1 MVSQRR
7 EPVVGWLATGKGD
20 ELWPG
25 VLLHPDAFVVRAP
38 TQVLHDPDGQLSVI
52 LGLSARPV
60 GEILIIDDAGP
71 STEAPST
78 HDTAT
83 HDTATQD
90 TAAQA
95 ATHDTAMIRLRHHE
109 PGAASITLDRAS
121 VVAEWST
128 GATTWS
134 MLRGTGVL
142 PARWPEPPAGR
153 RPGGVEPGPIAVKAV
168 QAAPADWCTI
178 FWWLC

>member
-20 ELWPG
+20 ERWPG

-38 TQVLHDPDGQLSVI
+38 TQILHDPAGQLSVI

-60 GEILIIDDAGP
+60 GEILIIDGAGP

-78 HDTAT
+78 RDTAT
-83 HDTATQD
+83 HDTS
-90 TAAQA
+90 
-95 ATHDTAMIRLRHHE
+95 THDTAMIRLRHQE
-109 PGAASITLDRAS
+109 PGTASVTLDRAT
-121 VVAEWST
+121 VVARWST

-134 MLRGTGVL
+134 MLRGAGVL

-153 RPGGVEPGPIAVKAV
+153 RPRGVEPGPIAVKVV